1 VSPQQPSP
9 AAPPTPGSAGPVT
22 LEAIAANVQTCI
34 ARTELAGKHAERAA
48 DAAERSERLIGDI
61 KRAVQRQ
68 ASDYAWLRHG
78 IPASWVGRFAMVGAA
93 AVIGAV
99 SAIVV
104 VACSVGMPPH

>member
-1 VSPQQPSP
+1 MSQTAAAEPSESPGP
-9 AAPPTPGSAGPVT
+9 AT

-34 ARTELAGKHAERAA
+34 ARTEIAGRHAERAA
-48 DAAERSERLIGDI
+48 DAAERTEALVGEI

-78 IPASWVGRFAMVGAA
+78 IPASWVGRFAVIGTAAIVGA
-93 AVIGAV
+93 I

-104 VACSVGMPPH
+104 VACGHPVPIP